1 MNAPERDHDLVASS
15 LGALLQGEI
24 EARHE
29 LTDRASRAHLLQ
41 RASGAEPLRLRLRP
55 AFRVALPALAV
66 AAALLIWWTLPSAL
80 RYEVIGAQ
88 KDGAYVSAPNDA
100 AASVHFTDDTV
111 VEVAAASQLRVEDTS
126 RRGARVL
133 LERGLAKVHV
143 VHRERTHWTFE
154 AGPFEV
160 LVTGTRFD
168 LSWDP
173 AAEVMVLKLHEGSVE
188 IQTPF
193 GATPVALH
201 AGQDFRADLHERS
214 MTTTDGGVIAGEHSS
229 AAPSGASASAVA
241 APGASVASV
250 ASVVSEAA
258 AGGTSAGLLSLP
270 ASSANSPTTASTRP
284 WPKLVAAGQFTAL
297 LAQANERGTSNCL
310 RACSASDLSALAD
323 AARYTGRTDLA
334 DQSLR
339 ALRGRFAREPEGRS
353 AAFLLGRLREGQG
366 AASDARTWYERYSNE
381 APGGPYAAEALA
393 GKMRTTLTL
402 EGRAAAEP
410 IAQDYLRRY
419 PTGVQAGTAHGIV
432 GSH

>member
-1 MNAPERDHDLVASS
+1 MNAPERDHDSISSS
-15 LGALLQGEI
+15 LGALLQGDV

-29 LTDRASRAHLLQ
+29 LTDRTSRASLLQ
-41 RASGAEPLRLRLRP
+41 RAGATRP
-55 AFRVALPALAV
+55 TRWRVMPALRVALPALAV
-66 AAALLIWWTLPSAL
+66 AAAVLIWWLLPSAL
-80 RYEVIGAQ
+80 RYEVVGAQ

-100 AASVHFTDDTV
+100 AASLHFTDDTV

-143 VHRERTHWTFE
+143 VHRERTRWTFE

-173 AAEVMVLKLHEGSVE
+173 ASEVLVLKLHEGSVE

-193 GATPVALH
+193 GAAPVALH

-214 MTTTDGGVIAGEHSS
+214 MTTTDGGVIPAQHGSV
-229 AAPSGASASAVA
+229 APSGASANAGTVA
-241 APGASVASV
+241 APASAL
-250 ASVVSEAA
+250 APEAPS
-258 AGGTSAGLLSLP
+258 TSANTGSLGLP
-270 ASSANSPTTASTRP
+270 GSSAALPSTASARP

-334 DQSLR
+334 GQSLR
-339 ALRGRFAREPEGRS
+339 ALRARFAREPEGHS

-402 EGRAAAEP
+402 EGRAAAES
-410 IAQDYLRRY
+410 IAEDYLRRY
-419 PTGVQAGTAHGIV
+419 PTGVQAGTARGIV

>member
-1 MNAPERDHDLVASS
+1 MNAPERDHDAISSS
-15 LGALLQGEI
+15 LGALLQREA

-29 LTDRASRAHLLQ
+29 LTDRTSRASLLQ
-41 RASGAEPLRLRLRP
+41 RAATTQPTRLRVIP

-66 AAALLIWWTLPSAL
+66 AATVLIWWLLPNAL

-88 KDGAYVSAPNDA
+88 KDGAYVSAPNNA
-100 AASVHFTDDTV
+100 AASLHFTDDTV

-143 VHRERTHWTFE
+143 VHRERTRWTFE

-173 AAEVMVLKLHEGSVE
+173 ASEVLVLKLHEGSVE

-193 GATPVALH
+193 GAAPVALH

-214 MTTTDGGVIAGEHSS
+214 MTTTDGGVMPAEHASV
-229 AAPSGASASAVA
+229 APAGASASSGAAPASAVA
-241 APGASVASV
+241 PEAPS
-250 ASVVSEAA
+250 
-258 AGGTSAGLLSLP
+258 TSANSGPLSLP
-270 ASSANSPTTASTRP
+270 GSSAALPSSASARP

-323 AARYTGRTDLA
+323 AARYTGRTELA
-334 DQSLR
+334 GQSLH
-339 ALRGRFAREPEGRS
+339 ALRARFAREPEGHS

-410 IAQDYLRRY
+410 IAEDYLRRY
-419 PTGVQAGTAHGIV
+419 PTGVQAGTARGIV